1 MSRGARVG
9 SPIEYAP
16 PLPAH
21 HRLAPSHGSIR
32 SLSIERTPCKK
43 FPNVF
48 VYITY
53 ARLTKYTV
61 DVVVLT
67 RLSYNKR
74 NLLCS
79 PVRVSLP
86 MSFSNRPFFPFYYGA
101 LLGCV
106 LSWRP
111 PSWPTLSS
119 SSSSIL
125 AHPSSSSSLSAGYM
139 SCFTKGGLSNMFSDN
154 VKYCSLGHFL

>member
-16 PLPAH
+16 PLLAH
-21 HRLAPSHGSIR
+21 HRLAPSLGSIR
-32 SLSIERTPCKK
+32 SLSIERTLAR
-43 FPNVF
+43 N
-48 VYITY
+48 Y

-79 PVRVSLP
+79 PVRVSLLL
-86 MSFSNRPFFPFYYGA
+86 SSSNRPFFPFYYGS

-139 SCFTKGGLSNMFSDN
+139 SCFTKGGLSNTFSDN
-154 VKYCSLGHFL
+154 VKCCSLGHFL